1 MLVRE
6 YGFGLEFCLYVGDG
20 FHHSFGHG
28 FDFSAFDEG
37 IHVSLE
43 LVVHFGGDNHPL
55 VAVVADAHG
64 HLAEEAP
71 AFEVGKEVVLRDAGN
86 LAHPVHHE
94 GSGVLIPVVSF
105 DEVAFRVP
113 AAFGILQLELILFVV
128 LFADQRRGEDLV
140 YINITLQIK
149 Q

>member
-86 LAHPVHHE
+86 LAHPVHLPEE
-94 GSGVLIPVVSF
+94 GQAHPS
-105 DEVAFRVP
+105 
-113 AAFGILQLELILFVV
+113 AAEAGRYISACQLQRKFCTLQLDYDE
-128 LFADQRRGEDLV
+128 
-140 YINITLQIK
+140 
-149 Q
+149 

>member
-28 FDFSAFDEG
+28 LDFSAFDEG

-105 DEVAFRVP
+105 DEVASRVP
-113 AAFGILQLELILFVV
+113 AARELFLSGIVV
-128 LFADQRRGEDLV
+128 CVALV
-140 YINITLQIK
+140 AVHG
-149 Q
+149 